1 MGNVKPSKKQRQK
14 LKAAAHNAKVTNE
27 KQVQNDGHAILD
39 DDQSVQIVKPSIQVK
54 TNKKKSKI
62 VRATGKNATSPE
74 MIQSVQYYL
83 DQWKKKRT
91 VENDSTAW
99 KFKVGNP
106 QVLHRLV
113 ESFCLRK

>member
-14 LKAAAHNAKVTNE
+14 LKAAAHKSKVTNE

-54 TNKKKSKI
+54 TNKQKSKI

-83 DQWKKKRT
+83 DQWKKKST
-91 VENDSTAW
+91 VEKDSTAW